1 MEVTNER
8 PVSIHEIKSHVDA
21 MKKRDKE
28 LNFRAKKVEEY
39 LGSLARIKKATEFRK
54 DMEDLDISRL
64 REKSIVHI
72 MNICPKDL
80 DSLKSILSS
89 ENLTLKE
96 EDLKKILDVV
106 NKYA

>member
-1 MEVTNER
+1 METINEK
-8 PVSIHEIKSHVDA
+8 PMSIHEIKTHVDA

-39 LGSLARIKKATEFRK
+39 LNTLAKIKKAAEFRK
-54 DMEDLDISRL
+54 DIEELDISRL
-64 REKSIVHI
+64 RDKSIVHI

-106 NKYA
+106 DKYA